1 MMRSS
6 KLRASLVLLLAAA
19 APAVLA
25 GDVSPVSHCTQA
37 EEIVFSCHIRTKL
50 VSLCAAKESGAVRT
64 LAYRYGLP
72 GHVENEFLA
81 SQDNGNRFLASV
93 APATPRA
100 RVSQVW
106 FLRGDVKYLLTQC
119 EGGDCP
125 HAAGLTVFSGARII
139 SNTACSRE
147 PTDAPWFSTRSQVVD
162 FDSSVADSKSHTT
175 LLKLV
180 EADNSIETIYGVPAG
195 APGVN

>member
-1 MMRSS
+1 MTHSS
-6 KLRASLVLLLAAA
+6 NLPAAVVLLLATA

-25 GDVSPVSHCTQA
+25 GDATPVSHCTQA
-37 EEIVFSCHIRTKL
+37 EEIVFSCHIRTKV
-50 VSLCAAKESGAVRT
+50 VSLCAAKQAGTVST

-81 SQDNGNRFLASV
+81 SHDNGNVFFASV
-93 APATPRA
+93 APAAPKA
-100 RVSQVW
+100 MVSQVW
-106 FLRGDVKYLLTQC
+106 FMHGDVKYLLTQC

-125 HAAGLTVFSGARII
+125 HAAGLTVFSGERVI

-147 PTDAPWFSTRSQVVD
+147 PTDVPWFSTRSQVVD
-162 FDSSVADSKSHTT
+162 FDSSVADSTSHTP

-180 EADNSIETIYGVPAG
+180 EADNSIENIYGVPAG
-195 APGVN
+195 AAVK